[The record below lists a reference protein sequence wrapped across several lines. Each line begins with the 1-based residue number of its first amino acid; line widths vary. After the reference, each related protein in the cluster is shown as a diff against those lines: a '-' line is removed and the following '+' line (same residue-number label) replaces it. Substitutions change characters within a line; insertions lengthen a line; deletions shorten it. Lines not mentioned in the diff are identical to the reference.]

1 MKESMNLSDY
11 DYQFPQDAIAMY
23 PPEKRGT
30 TKLFVVNTQT
40 GEIEIDQYENLD
52 KHLTAQDVLV
62 RNITKVFHARLFGM
76 AINKTGQSGKQVEV
90 FFTEPHAQSLEEYAR
105 RQYDPKEKGYK
116 LEFLTALRG
125 IRLDSIRYIDF
136 GDNLRLKKISK
147 NNDSLTGILYKTD
160 SDFSVEEL
168 FTMFEQKGK
177 VPLPPYIKRSTV
189 VSDDERYQTIFAE
202 KLGSVAAPTASLNFT
217 KTLEARLAKQGTAIA
232 EVTLHVGRGTFMPL
246 RHERIEDNI
255 LHSEPYFVKN
265 STITALHLAKQDQK
279 RIIAMGTTTTRTLE
293 SIAPQ
298 ILDANTS
305 HDILSETKL
314 FVYPPFRFKIVD
326 GLLTNFHF
334 PRSSLI
340 TLVDAFLQYKRSKL
354 SWRTI
359 YEFAM
364 KNEARLFSY
373 GDSMLIL

>member
-1 MKESMNLSDY
+1 
-11 DYQFPQDAIAMY
+11 
-23 PPEKRGT
+23 
-30 TKLFVVNTQT
+30 
-40 GEIEIDQYENLD
+40 
-52 KHLTAQDVLV
+52 
-62 RNITKVFHARLFGM
+62 M
-76 AINKTGQSGKQVEV
+76 AINKTGQSGKRVEV